1 MAIQTNSLNSELL
14 NAAILGLEAQKRKIE
29 EQLDQVRA
37 LLGIRPDGQK
47 RRGRPPKNAV
57 DTPGSDASLVA
68 AAPRKRRRFSAETRA
83 KMAAAQ
89 QKRWAVAKGQSS
101 APAAAAKSAAPK
113 KRKLSAAGRKRI
125 IEATKKRWAEYKA
138 KKAAS

>member
-29 EQLDQVRA
+29 EQLDQVRS
-37 LLGIRPDGQK
+37 LLGIRADGQK
-47 RRGRPPKNAV
+47 RRGRPPKNAA
-57 DTPGSDASLVA
+57 DATGSDVSLVA
-68 AAPRKRRRFSAETRA
+68 GAPRKRRRFSAETRA

-101 APAAAAKSAAPK
+101 APEKAAPK

>member
-14 NAAILGLEAQKRKIE
+14 NAAILGLESQKRKIE

-47 RRGRPPKNAV
+47 RRGRPPKTAA
-57 DTPGSDASLVA
+57 DAIGSDVSLVA
-68 AAPRKRRRFSAETRA
+68 AGPQKRRRFSAETRA
-83 KMAAAQ
+83 RMAAAQ
-89 QKRWAVAKGQSS
+89 QKRWAIAKGQSS
-101 APAAAAKSAAPK
+101 APEKAAPK